1 MSLTKWPEKLLSY
14 IDYINARERVA
25 RYGLAGIVH
34 VLHDFEY

>member
-25 RYGLAGIVH
+25 RYDLAGIVH